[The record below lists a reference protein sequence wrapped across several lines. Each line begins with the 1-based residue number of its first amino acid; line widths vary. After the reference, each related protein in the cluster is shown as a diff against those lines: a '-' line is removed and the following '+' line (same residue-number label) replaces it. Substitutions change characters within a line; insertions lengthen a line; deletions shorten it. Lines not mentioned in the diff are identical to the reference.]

1 PDLCRTFG
9 RARQG
14 DAPPGDRSGA
24 VVPTE
29 RSGERL
35 RSRRRG
41 GPRRRSG
48 GGRREPPDRRAR
60 PLVRF
65 LRGGSER
72 APRAPL
78 PRSGL
83 RPRSGLKIGR
93 ASCRERVK
101 MSGGGGSWKRKEER
115 EER

>member
-1 PDLCRTFG
+1 IFISFFFQAEDGIRDFHVTGVQTCALPIF
-9 RARQG
+9 
-14 DAPPGDRSGA
+14 
-24 VVPTE
+24 
-29 RSGERL
+29 

-41 GPRRRSG
+41 RPRRRSG